1 MNRLMQRIK
10 TFKIS
15 NEYWLSRD
23 QRKEINHMDYLKVSD
38 IVSGLQVMKD
48 TIDGLLNAMSIR
60 PIVGE
65 INRPAPVL
73 IKKVRKSR
81 TKKVKSILKS
91 ILIEATA
98 KEAANEVNPVLDPIS
113 EVKDAKTSLKKKKFY
128 DE

>member
-1 MNRLMQRIK
+1 
-10 TFKIS
+10 
-15 NEYWLSRD
+15 
-23 QRKEINHMDYLKVSD
+23 MDYLKVSD